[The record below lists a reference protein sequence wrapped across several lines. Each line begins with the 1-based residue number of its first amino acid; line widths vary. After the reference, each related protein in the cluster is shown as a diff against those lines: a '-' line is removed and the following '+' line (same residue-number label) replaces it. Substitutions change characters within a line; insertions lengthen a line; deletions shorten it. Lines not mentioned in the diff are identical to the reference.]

1 MQWFYID
8 IPRMAK
14 ECGIGEKALLIEAT
28 SDVGSKPG
36 IAKYPEPRDPFEL
49 ARFKIMPQ
57 DHLNYAMTW

>member
-1 MQWFYID
+1 
-8 IPRMAK
+8 MAK